1 MKDRIICSIE
11 NLCDNLIQKKEL
23 FSDDYVLASGQLG
36 ASLFL
41 NYSGRVLNNE
51 SYIEYS
57 ITILEEC
64 FDALNNLNGYKDSS
78 FFGGYTGLCWLY
90 QHYINVGVIP
100 YSDDSKYIL
109 DSFDGLIYEK
119 ALECRDNKN
128 YDLLYGV
135 IGYGIYFLERNK
147 FESKIE
153 ELKKIVDI
161 IEDISIELNND
172 KLVWE
177 DLTDK
182 DVNLESTIY
191 NLGFAHGQ
199 PSIILFLAYSYK
211 ASKYSKALILLNK
224 AINFMKSIE
233 FKDER
238 IRFPF
243 HLINN
248 QPSGYNGRL
257 AWCYGD
263 LGIGYALLKTANLI
277 SNVELK
283 EYAVSILR
291 TLIDKKIEDPLTGV
305 KDASFCHGSSG
316 VALLFHKS
324 YQYSNCIE
332 FYREAEKWM
341 EITLKMKND
350 DGSYSRFE
358 LKENDWKFNIDYGL
372 IEGGAGI
379 GLSIISFLS
388 PNFNDWEICFLL

>member
-161 IEDISIELNND
+161 IEDISIELNN
-172 KLVWE
+172 
-177 DLTDK
+177 
-182 DVNLESTIY
+182 
-191 NLGFAHGQ
+191 
-199 PSIILFLAYSYK
+199 
-211 ASKYSKALILLNK
+211 
-224 AINFMKSIE
+224 
-233 FKDER
+233 
-238 IRFPF
+238 
-243 HLINN
+243 
-248 QPSGYNGRL
+248 
-257 AWCYGD
+257 
-263 LGIGYALLKTANLI
+263 
-277 SNVELK
+277 
-283 EYAVSILR
+283 
-291 TLIDKKIEDPLTGV
+291 
-305 KDASFCHGSSG
+305 
-316 VALLFHKS
+316 
-324 YQYSNCIE
+324 
-332 FYREAEKWM
+332 
-341 EITLKMKND
+341 
-350 DGSYSRFE
+350 
-358 LKENDWKFNIDYGL
+358 
-372 IEGGAGI
+372 
-379 GLSIISFLS
+379 
-388 PNFNDWEICFLL
+388 